1 MYDILPQMQ
10 KIVSCST
17 EKITL
22 LEQVVADLENKID
35 EINKK
40 LEDMDLKVQDFNIV
54 DMLKGSSGGSGGQS
68 GADGVLNIEGEEG
81 NALILNIISNL
92 EKKIN
97 SKSKS
102 NDERMTKIEETNFSL
117 AKEIQ
122 NLKNAQD
129 GIRRHMKSL
138 NQTTEDIILNLK
150 NMENSI
156 KQVSPDIAKNIDIK
170 VKTVQKKEPEELDDS
185 SRKEDK
191 ENREKIES
199 VISLSRTEQ
208 QLDLENNEKIKEMSK
223 KIENLEKAV
232 KSMPNYLGIEQMKS
246 DINALKSNI
255 GNCALAQDLK
265 DVKEKGDETQRQL
278 SVLKD
283 QFEDFITNT
292 ADHDDL
298 QNLKRKL
305 EFVNS
310 KVQEYF
316 TTQEELVNKITQS
329 NINKSQYPPGE
340 KYVEI
345 QRFEDFKAQIIKEF
359 TSVNDNFTHLRRLVD
374 SILDSLKNKPSY
386 RDIKVL
392 EEELLV
398 KIEELKVATA
408 KKFAERIETTKNFK
422 YLDQQIKNILQV
434 YISKDGRTD
443 NWLLAKRPLNSN
455 LCASCE
461 AYIGDL
467 KDNSNFPPWNTRY
480 PHKDQNDKYYRL
492 GNGFS
497 KMLQMLNVDENE
509 KKNASNIQ
517 KTINANNSE
526 INLANK
532 LNENNTSK
540 SNLSIIKT
548 EINNENNNNILPK
561 IKGNNTSNNFMK
573 NNNSNNKNITSGNNT
588 ENVEEQ
594 NIINEG
600 NNEKD
605 ARPKITK
612 ISKVNKD

>member
-1 MYDILPQMQ
+1 MQ
-10 KIVSCST
+10 KIVSCGT

-22 LEQVVADLENKID
+22 LEQIIADFEKKID

-40 LEDMDLKVQDFNIV
+40 LEDMDLKIQDFNIV
-54 DMLKGSSGGSGGQS
+54 DILKGSSGGSGGQS
-68 GADGVLNIEGEEG
+68 GVDGALNMEGEEG

-97 SKSKS
+97 AKSKS

-122 NLKNAQD
+122 NLKNAQE
-129 GIRRHMKSL
+129 GIKRHMKGL
-138 NQTTEDIILNLK
+138 NQTTEDIILNLQ
-150 NMENSI
+150 NMEKSL
-156 KQVSPDIAKNIDIK
+156 KQSSPDIAKNIDIK
-170 VKTVQKKEPEELDDS
+170 VKTIQKKEPEEVEES
-185 SRKEDK
+185 SKKEDK
-191 ENREKIES
+191 ENKEKIES
-199 VISLSRTEQ
+199 VISLSRTEPQ
-208 QLDLENNEKIKEMSK
+208 IDIENNEKIKEMSK

-265 DVKEKGDETQRQL
+265 DVKEKADETQRQL

-298 QNLKRKL
+298 QNVKRKL

-310 KVQEYF
+310 KIQECL
-316 TTQEELVNKITQS
+316 TIQEELVSKVTQN
-329 NINKSQYPPGE
+329 NISKSQYPPGQ

-345 QRFEDFKAQIIKEF
+345 QRFEDFKSQIIKEF

-398 KIEELKVATA
+398 KMEELKVATA

-422 YLDQQIKNILQV
+422 YLDQQIKHILQV
-434 YISKDGRTD
+434 YITKDSKSD

-480 PHKDQNDKYYRL
+480 PNKEPSDKYYRL

-497 KMLQMLNVDENE
+497 KMLQILNVDENE
-509 KKNASNIQ
+509 KKNAGNNIQ
-517 KTINANNSE
+517 KTINSNNSE
-526 INLANK
+526 INVANK
-532 LNENNTSK
+532 MNENNGSK
-540 SNLSIIKT
+540 SNLNAIKT
-548 EINNENNNNILPK
+548 EINNNENNNNILPK
-561 IKGNNTSNNFMK
+561 IKGNNTSSNFMK
-573 NNNSNNKNITSGNNT
+573 NNNTNNKNITSSNNA

-594 NIINEG
+594 NIINED

-605 ARPKITK
+605 DRPKITK